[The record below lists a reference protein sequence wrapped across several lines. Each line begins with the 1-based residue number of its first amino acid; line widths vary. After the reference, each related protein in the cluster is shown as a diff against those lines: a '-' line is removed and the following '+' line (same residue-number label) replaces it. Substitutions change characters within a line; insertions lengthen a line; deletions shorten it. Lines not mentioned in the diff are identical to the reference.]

1 MGRRRRRGEQNVVV
15 IIYDGRPIIGN
26 GITETAAINIIGVIS
41 VFVIGPKMTIFGGA
55 IFGGVFCGLCGSI
68 TTTAATGLGQALEG
82 GNCDLQVPRTRVWGT
97 SSARPRDQKLASLS
111 G

>member
-1 MGRRRRRGEQNVVV
+1 MPSCHRHHHHDAIVTA
-15 IIYDGRPIIGN
+15 IIAIIV
-26 GITETAAINIIGVIS
+26 TIGVIS

-111 G
+111 GQHL